1 MHLIIVLLL
10 CCLTS
15 LSALRINNRVLT
27 MGITKKIIF
36 GPAPVAKKD
45 ESRVTAFD
53 RKVYEACSRVPKGRA
68 IGNVLWWVLY
78 ERLICLLP

>member
-1 MHLIIVLLL
+1 M
-10 CCLTS
+10 
-15 LSALRINNRVLT
+15 LT

-78 ERLICLLP
+78 